1 MEVDAV
7 PQDWARFT
15 RQAVHFHL
23 KNAQAWADRATG
35 VDLGAQVDPDF
46 VMGPE
51 AFAAQS

>member
-1 MEVDAV
+1 MDAV
-7 PQDWARFT
+7 PQDWAKFT

-23 KNAQAWADRATG
+23 KNAHAWGDRATG

-51 AFAAQS
+51 AFAAPS